1 MASVLVDGLM
11 ERISSAI
18 DLNQSIGILLP
29 GPNYQDLIQA
39 LFKRIKNR

>member
-29 GPNYQDLIQA
+29 GPNYQDLIQEQ
-39 LFKRIKNR
+39 N